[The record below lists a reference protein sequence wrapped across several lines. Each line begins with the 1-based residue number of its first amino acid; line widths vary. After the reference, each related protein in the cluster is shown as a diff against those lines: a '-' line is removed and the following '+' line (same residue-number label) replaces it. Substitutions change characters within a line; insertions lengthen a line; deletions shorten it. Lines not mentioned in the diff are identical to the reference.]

1 MPPPARI
8 IRSVKDIRTHFGS
21 PEQTNVPFKIY
32 MVITALEMEQYRRE
46 KERDSLRL
54 RLASI
59 ENRLEAI
66 EREKAALVERVAQK
80 RDVENR
86 RSDYV
91 ERTTPGKIPQTP
103 LHPRGQAV
111 GGIKFQY

>member
-46 KERDSLRL
+46 KERDALRL
-54 RLASI
+54 RLTSI
-59 ENRLEAI
+59 ENRLLSLEK
-66 EREKAALVERVAQK
+66 EKAALLDRVARK
-80 RDVENR
+80 RDIEKR
-86 RSDYV
+86 RASYA
-91 ERTTPGKIPQTP
+91 ERTTPGKIPQAP
-103 LHPRGQAV
+103 LHQRGETT
-111 GGIKFQY
+111 GGIKFKY